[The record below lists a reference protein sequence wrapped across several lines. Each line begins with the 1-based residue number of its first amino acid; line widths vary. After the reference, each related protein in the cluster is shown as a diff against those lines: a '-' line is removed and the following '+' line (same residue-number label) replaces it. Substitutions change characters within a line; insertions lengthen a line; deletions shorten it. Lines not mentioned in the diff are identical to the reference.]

1 MTDLKNVETLE
12 ELEKIISSDSFEFK
26 CKQTNQ
32 VVVDMK
38 PYPFNI
44 IAYYLEDRKLR
55 MSPVEYLH
63 ENLVMIK
70 KEIQHHVS

>member
-1 MTDLKNVETLE
+1 MTDLKEVKTLE
-12 ELEKIISSDSFEFK
+12 ELEKIICNDSFEFK

-38 PYPFNI
+38 PYPFDI
-44 IAYYLEDRKLR
+44 IAYFFEDRKLR

-63 ENLVMIK
+63 ENLALIK
-70 KEIQHHVS
+70 KNQPHLS